1 MSSIVPPLDYIPK
14 LPGMGVNKAV
24 NWFDEQAD
32 KVVEQVANSI
42 REVLTLPE
50 DIKCDDPRITKAR
63 KTLEDILKAVEDIN
77 KAIQQLQTVINTIK
91 TIVNTAKTIKAAI
104 TAAQLLNP
112 ITAPVFIAT
121 QLQAIQ
127 DATIVN
133 AIEALKQFK
142 SVPPSVLSKLSS
154 LIPVIIDAAA
164 QLARPCDG
172 AGVDVTISP
181 ELAKGVNGGATSTGG
196 SGDISNT
203 SGPLPITVDI
213 YDETHEKYL
222 GKYHIIQTLRD
233 DLNYWL
239 IRLVNIDTFNNAVQL
254 NNIGDIV
261 RITCP
266 AGQIFRAR
274 VISKDPV
281 LTESEFCLKTIDQLQ
296 SICALYYGDIDY
308 NDWVKTEFYNED
320 NVSED
325 DLIFRSDTIEQLL
338 RQQQDLLKS
347 LLEAPSKVYQG
358 SGLPDPN
365 IGKPGDYYVDLVT
378 NNVYGP
384 KSSVELWGTNNFT
397 SAGAPVTNAGVT
409 NSQTTGMADQAGA
422 AQSPNNSD
430 ARSE

>member
-172 AGVDVTISP
+172 SSIDVTISP
-181 ELAKGVNGGATSTGG
+181 ELAKGVNGGAPSNMNAG
-196 SGDISNT
+196 SSNV
-203 SGPLPITVDI
+203 SAPMPILVDV
-213 YDETHEKYL
+213 YDETNEKFL
-222 GKYHIIQTLRD
+222 GKYHIIQTSRD
-233 DLNYWL
+233 NLSYWS
-239 IRLVNIDTFNNAVQL
+239 IRLVTIDTFNNAVQL

-274 VISKDPV
+274 VISKDAV
-281 LTESEFCLKTIDQLQ
+281 LTENEFCLKTIEELE
-296 SICALYYGDIDY
+296 SICALYYGDVDY

-365 IGKPGDYYVDLVT
+365 IGKPGDYYVDLAT

-384 KSSVELWGTNNFT
+384 KSSVELWGTNNFAT
-397 SAGAPVTNAGVT
+397 AGSPVTDTGAT
-409 NSQTTGMADQAGA
+409 NSQSTGMADQTSD

-430 ARSE
+430 TRSE